1 MKKIFENIW
10 FSLSKN
16 DWKYKINLE
25 AIPYNKLSIIILE
38 RFFPPFTRYYKW
50 ETDSDYY
57 MNNPN
62 KKKSNIDKILYNL
75 DWDYWIDKLIYYIKN
90 IKIKEDELAIRDK
103 LDSDI
108 SKYSWPDENGIY
120 HPWNYIWETPHW
132 TWVMNNPEYYTDE
145 EISWVPYLWW
155 WEWYEARSYKDITY
169 VYDYVFWERVWE
181 PEIYSTPEVLEVLE
195 KWKEA
200 LEKWNNPE
208 ERQKMIEEYER
219 NNGGKT

>member
-1 MKKIFENIW
+1 MEII
-10 FSLSKN
+10 SLK
-16 DWKYKINLE
+16 W
-25 AIPYNKLSIIILE
+25 KLSSWAWEVITRDYLTNKII
-38 RFFPPFTRYYKW
+38 
-50 ETDSDYY
+50 
-57 MNNPN
+57 PN
-62 KKKSNIDKILYNL
+62 KDWIKKYSISSWWWNWMLWYLVQRKQL
-75 DWDYWIDKLIYYIKN
+75 DWDFWINSLIHYLKN
-90 IKIKEDELAIRDK
+90 IKITEDELAIRDK

-181 PEIYSTPEVLEVLE
+181 PEIYSTLEVLEVLE

-219 NNGGKT
+219 NNQGKT